1 MKVRIAGIR
10 LSHRQLLRIYAVVLL
25 LIGASAG
32 LQAIA
37 QDPPPATPAPEVTT
51 PQPAPAAT
59 TELAPAAAPSPSPA
73 PNVQADA
80 APPQNDTL
88 PGSIPGRY
96 EPLTLWDMLW
106 SGGPVMAIIVL
117 LSVIAVVMSIY
128 LLITVTP
135 GREVPAQFTKR
146 AQAQIRAGDL
156 RGAYQMCE
164 DRDEFIA
171 NVLRAGLKRHGH
183 DRYVIQEA
191 MESEGERGAT
201 ALWQRISYLNNIG
214 NIAPLLGLLGTVT
227 GMIGAFSAI
236 AYNDSQSKSIV
247 MAYYVAQAMITTAG
261 GLIVAI
267 PCYLMYYYLRGRVI
281 KIIAEVEAQA
291 AEFIELVSGR
301 APE

>member
-1 MKVRIAGIR
+1 MLLSNGCMVLCRMR
-10 LSHRQLLRIYAVVLL
+10 LRAVVGLL
-25 LIGASAG
+25 LLLGACFVPA
-32 LQAIA
+32 AVA
-37 QDPPPATPAPEVTT
+37 QDPPTPPPAESSS
-51 PQPAPAAT
+51 PAAT
-59 TELAPAAAPSPSPA
+59 EEASPA
-73 PNVQADA
+73 TA
-80 APPQNDTL
+80 
-88 PGSIPGRY
+88 GSPIPGVAPGQY
-96 EPLTLWDMLW
+96 APLTLWDMIK
-106 SGGPVMAIIVL
+106 SGGPVMLVIVL
-117 LSVIAVVMSIY
+117 LSVIAVVMSVY

-135 GREVPAQFTKR
+135 SREVPIQFVKR
-146 AQAQIRAGDL
+146 AQAQIRSGDL

-236 AYNDSQSKSIV
+236 AFNDSQSKSIV
-247 MAYYVAQAMITTAG
+247 MAYYVAQAMVTTAG

-267 PCYLMYYYLRGRVI
+267 PCYLVYYYLRGRVI
-281 KIIAEVEAQA
+281 KIVAEVEAQA
-291 AEFIELVSGR
+291 VEFIELVTGK
-301 APE
+301 AQE